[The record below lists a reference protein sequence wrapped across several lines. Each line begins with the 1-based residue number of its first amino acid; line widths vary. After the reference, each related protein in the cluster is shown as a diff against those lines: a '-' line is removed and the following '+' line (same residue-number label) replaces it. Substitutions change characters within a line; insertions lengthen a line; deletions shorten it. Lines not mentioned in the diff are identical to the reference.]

1 MFRFPPCK
9 PCICLLTKSHPNLD
23 KQAVLALLVKVLW
36 YKALAIL
43 RDNGA
48 KDVNIRYSETN
59 DEES

>member
-1 MFRFPPCK
+1 M
-9 PCICLLTKSHPNLD
+9 LTKSHPNLD